1 MSFPQP
7 FFFGHKLIEGQALD
21 EALATPTWSLA
32 SSVAATP
39 NGTTPDRPAIPSAIL
54 TVQGV

>member
-32 SSVAATP
+32 SSVAATSS
-39 NGTTPDRPAIPSAIL
+39 TTPDRPAIPSAIL